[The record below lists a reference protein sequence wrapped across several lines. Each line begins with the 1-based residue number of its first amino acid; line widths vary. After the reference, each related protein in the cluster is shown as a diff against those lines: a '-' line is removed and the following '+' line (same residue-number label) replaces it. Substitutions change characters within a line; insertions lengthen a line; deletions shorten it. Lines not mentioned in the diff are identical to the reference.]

1 MNQKF
6 FERNWKKYNEIYNRE
21 KSKGITLYG
30 KLNKAQFK
38 EALEAAQ
45 EDKIT
50 AKSKKSYGEA
60 IFKNES
66 RATFNYEVKLYKEEF
81 GADKNLSIRS
91 SIEDID
97 LAKRRIY
104 DMGQIGTEED
114 RKAFWANYRALKVK
128 YI

>member
-1 MNQKF
+1 MTQKF

-21 KSKGITLYG
+21 KSRGIALYG
-30 KLNKAQFK
+30 KLSKTQFK

-66 RATFNYEVKLYKEEF
+66 RAIFNYEVKLYKEEF

-91 SIEDID
+91 SIENIE
-97 LAKRRIY
+97 LARRRIY
-104 DMGQIGTEED
+104 DMGQVGTEEE
-114 RKAFWANYRALKVK
+114 RKAFWAIYRELKVR
-128 YI
+128 YV